1 MRDGES
7 HRKTYDSKNELM
19 ASATE
24 METETEPIEIFGR
37 ADERS
42 MIEPAAQTP
51 NKGNG
56 RTAAEAQP
64 APSSA
69 RRVEP
74 LAAAA
79 AEQPQRELDY
89 SASHAPAK
97 SHWWVWLLVLVVLGA
112 GGVFAYPHMVA
123 YFRSAKGGAGG
134 PGGQA
139 QMKREVPVLAATAR
153 KGNLDLYLDGLGTV
167 TPFYTVSVK
176 SRVDGQIVKVGFKE
190 GQIVKEGDPLFE
202 IDPRPYEVMLTQA
215 QGAYARDQALL
226 ENAKADLRKYM
237 EAGEAAVG
245 KQIIDTQKATV
256 AQYEGVLK
264 ADQGQIDNVNLQ
276 LVYCH
281 ITAPI
286 SGRIGLRMVDQ
297 GNMVHASDTTVL
309 AVITQLQPIA
319 VKFTI
324 PQDQI
329 ARLLAKPNGG
339 EGLAVVAYDRD
350 FKKKLASGTVIAID
364 NEVDPTTGTVQVKA
378 SFGNENNAL
387 FPSQFVNARLLI
399 DTIKD
404 AVIVPAA
411 AVQSG
416 PEWSFAYV
424 VKKDDGTVDLRKV
437 RVGETEGD
445 QTIVEEGLE
454 PGDVVVTDGVDKLQ
468 KGMKVAVRTPGE
480 GGGGKRGGGG
490 KGAAT
495 TATTGAAGTT
505 PSASGS

>member
-1 MRDGES
+1 MIDG
-7 HRKTYDSKNELM
+7 T
-19 ASATE
+19 
-24 METETEPIEIFGR
+24 
-37 ADERS
+37 
-42 MIEPAAQTP
+42 AQKP
-51 NKGNG
+51 SKGNG
-56 RTAAEAQP
+56 HAAAAAAAEAERGA
-64 APSSA
+64 AP

-74 LAAAA
+74 LAAAPPPG
-79 AEQPQRELDY
+79 EERELEY
-89 SASHAPAK
+89 AAHAPAT
-97 SHWWVWLLVLVVLGA
+97 SHWWIWLLVLVVLGVGA
-112 GGVFAYPHMVA
+112 VFGYPRLAA
-123 YFRSAKGGAGG
+123 YFRGAKTGAGG
-134 PGGQA
+134 PGQQQA
-139 QMKREVPVLAATAR
+139 KREVPVLAATAR
-153 KGNLDLYLDGLGTV
+153 KGNLNLYLDGLGTV

-176 SRVDGQIVKVGFKE
+176 SRVDGQIVKVAFRE

-202 IDPRPYEVMLTQA
+202 IDTRPFEVMLTQA
-215 QGAYARDQALL
+215 QGQYARDQALL

-237 EAGEAAVG
+237 DAGEPAVG

-264 ADQGQIDNVNLQ
+264 ADQGQIDNANLQ

-281 ITAPI
+281 ITAPVG
-286 SGRIGLRMVDQ
+286 GRIGLRMVDQ

-378 SFGNENNAL
+378 SFKNEDNAL

-411 AVQSG
+411 AVQRG

-424 VKKDDGTVDLRKV
+424 VSQEDNTVDLRHVK
-437 RVGETEGD
+437 VGETEGD
-445 QTIVEEGLE
+445 QTVVEEGIE
-454 PGDVVVTDGVDKLQ
+454 AGDVVVTDGVDKLQ
-468 KGMKVAVRTPGE
+468 KGMKVAVRTAGE
-480 GGGGKRGGGG
+480 GGGKRG
-490 KGAAT
+490 KGAT
-495 TATTGAAGTT
+495 TTKGESSAQAAA
-505 PSASGS
+505 PSH

>member
-1 MRDGES
+1 MFAKMRDGES
-7 HRKTYDSKNELM
+7 HRKTYDSKNE
-19 ASATE
+19 SAAVHAPPQPNLTQGSKT
-24 METETEPIEIFGR
+24 MVIAR
-37 ADERS
+37 ADERN
-42 MIEPAAQTP
+42 MIDGPGHIP
-51 NKGNG
+51 NRGNG
-56 RTAAEAQP
+56 HTAAAEAEAQRA
-64 APSSA
+64 AP
-69 RRVEP
+69 RHVEP
-74 LAAAA
+74 LPAGQ
-79 AEQPQRELDY
+79 ERELDY
-89 SASHAPAK
+89 SAQAPGK
-97 SHWWVWLLVLVVLGA
+97 SHWWVWLLVLIVLAAGA
-112 GGVFAYPHMVA
+112 VFGYPRLAA
-123 YFRSAKGGAGG
+123 YFRGAKGS

-139 QMKREVPVLAATAR
+139 QPQAKREVPVLAVTAR
-153 KGNLDLYLDGLGTV
+153 KGNLDLYLDGLGSV
-167 TPFYTVSVK
+167 TPFNTVSVK
-176 SRVDGQIVKVGFKE
+176 SRVDGQIVKVAFRE
-190 GQIVKEGDPLFE
+190 GQVVKEGDPLFE
-202 IDPRPYEVMLTQA
+202 IDARPFEVMLTQA
-215 QGAYARDQALL
+215 QGQYARDQALL
-226 ENAKADLRKYM
+226 ENAKADLRKYL

-256 AQYEGVLK
+256 AQYEGMLK
-264 ADQGQIDNVNLQ
+264 SDQAQIDNANLQ

-286 SGRIGLRMVDQ
+286 GGRIGLRMVDQ

-329 ARLLAKPNGG
+329 SRLLAKPNGG

-378 SFGNENNAL
+378 SFGNEDNAL

-424 VKKDDGTVDLRKV
+424 VKKDDSTVDLRHV

-445 QTIVEEGLE
+445 QTVVEEGIE
-454 PGDVVVTDGVDKLQ
+454 AGDVVVTDGVDKLQ
-468 KGMKVAVRTPGE
+468 KGMKVAVRTAGE
-480 GGGGKRGGGG
+480 GGGKRGG
-490 KGAAT
+490 K
-495 TATTGAAGTT
+495 TATTKGE
-505 PSASGS
+505 ASGQTAAAPSP